1 MFNDILDKIKN
12 NQINLYS
19 LNDLQYDLSKNIFDM
34 FLENEIFIYKLYSI
48 VKSFYLNKPIIV
60 NKLASLILLNRPLS
74 GNLEVD
80 IPVDSEFIKTIL
92 SNYYTLEEYN
102 IEQNFFPPNLII
114 DFINN
119 LNIVINEYY
128 TNFSNIIDKIKF
140 NEIVSEKSKIDNN
153 IYIVNPY
160 DYVYYE
166 FINTNNSS
174 MNLKKL
180 TKYNIVL
187 YEDSLSL
194 EFHLNTFIKCN
205 KVDHFNSNLYKS
217 DNIAIDFIFLKIN
230 FIQDKDFN
238 YRTFSSKYGDILTYN
253 NSYVINSHL
262 SSLILDFIKQRNCIE
277 EINLFRELI
286 INYRDELLLNLT
298 KLKPRT
304 TQALLKK
311 YRNLFIYFKPITSYL
326 SFKLSIN
333 SNMFIYST
341 KDIKDLGKVETSI
354 LDLSPYKIKKSLKK
368 FIKLID
374 NIIYKYIKNPI
385 NDEYKNELLD
395 KFTFEFNLNKLTINN
410 INHNE
415 NIFNEYL
422 RIYYLLND

>member
-1 MFNDILDKIKN
+1 MFNDIIDKIKN

-19 LNDLQYDLSKNIFDM
+19 LNDLQYDLRKNIFEM

-128 TNFSNIIDKIKF
+128 TKFSNIIDKIKF

-153 IYIVNPY
+153 IFIVNPY
-160 DYVYYE
+160 DYIYYE

-174 MNLKKL
+174 IALRKL

-187 YEDSLSL
+187 YEDSISL
-194 EFHLNTFIKCN
+194 EFHLNAFIKCN
-205 KVDHFNSNLYKS
+205 KVDHYNSNLYKS
-217 DNIAIDFIFLKIN
+217 DNIDIDFIFLKIN
-230 FIQDKDFN
+230 FIQDKNFN
-238 YRTFSSKYGDILTYN
+238 YKTFSSKHGDILTYN
-253 NSYVINSHL
+253 SPYVINSHL

-286 INYRDELLLNLT
+286 VNYRDELLLNLT
-298 KLKPRT
+298 KLKPRSS
-304 TQALLKK
+304 QALLKK

-333 SNMFIYST
+333 NNMFIYST
-341 KDIKDLGKVETSI
+341 NDIKDLGEVETSI
-354 LDLSPYKIKKSLKK
+354 LDLSPDRIKKSLKK

-374 NIIYKYIKNPI
+374 NIIYKYIKNPS
-385 NDEYKNELLD
+385 NDEYKSELLD
-395 KFTFEFNLNKLTINN
+395 KMITEFNLNKSTLNYINN
-410 INHNE
+410 NE
-415 NIFNEYL
+415 NSFNEYL
-422 RIYYLLND
+422 RIYYLLNN